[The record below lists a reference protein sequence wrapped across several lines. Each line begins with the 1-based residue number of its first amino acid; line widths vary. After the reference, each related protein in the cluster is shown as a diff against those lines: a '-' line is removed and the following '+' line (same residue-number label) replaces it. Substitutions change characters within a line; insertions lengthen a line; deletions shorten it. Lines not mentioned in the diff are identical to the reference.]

1 MVRKSNRLQT
11 PVRKKGDPTG
21 QSKAIDEQIAAVEG
35 EVESTG
41 GMPNVGP
48 MPQPQQPQP
57 LFAPDT
63 KYPSESGNQLGFN
76 EPVLTQANDI
86 KTLKEVILREFPE
99 LANRF

>member
-1 MVRKSNRLQT
+1 MVRSKKLTT

-41 GMPNVGP
+41 GMPNVGA
-48 MPQPQQPQP
+48 MPQPQQPQ
-57 LFAPDT
+57 
-63 KYPSESGNQLGFN
+63 S
-76 EPVLTQANDI
+76 NDI
-86 KTLKEVILREFPE
+86 KTLKEVVLREFPE

>member
-1 MVRKSNRLQT
+1 MVRSKKLKT

-21 QSKAIDEQIAAVEG
+21 QSKAISEQIDVVGG

-41 GMPNVGP
+41 GMPNIGA

-57 LFAPDT
+57 LFTPET
-63 KYPSESGNQLGFN
+63 KYPSEAGNQIGFN
-76 EPVLTQANDI
+76 EPVLSQANDI